1 MTGPQRTGPQRTGAG
16 TPVSPAPVLEV
27 KNLTVALRT
36 SRGIRRAVD
45 GISFTI
51 GQGEIL
57 GIAGESGS
65 GKTLTALS
73 LLGLLP
79 MGARTGGSVRFE
91 GRELLGLKRK
101 ELREVRGKQV
111 ALVSQDPAS
120 ALHPLL
126 RIDVQMTEHVRAHLG
141 FSKAQAQARAIEM
154 LTAVRIPDPEGA
166 LYAHP
171 HQFSGGM
178 RQRIAIAMALACEP
192 RLLIA
197 DEPTTALDVT
207 VQAGILA
214 LLDRL
219 RRERGFSVMIITH
232 DLGVISSVADRICVL
247 YGGRVAE
254 YGVTDAVLGAPRHPY
269 TEGLMRSLPGA
280 SAAGAAMVP
289 IQGAPP
295 TLDAMPSGC
304 TFHPRC
310 EWAQESCRTTIPT
323 LRTLDDGRQLACDV
337 DPLAGGSAGGPRL
350 VEISTETSVR
360 APSVAGSSV
369 AGSSVAGSSVA
380 GSSVAGSSVPAP
392 SAGPSP
398 VGQP

>member
-1 MTGPQRTGPQRTGAG
+1 VTAG
-16 TPVSPAPVLEV
+16 KLLEV
-27 KNLTVALRT
+27 EDLTISLRT
-36 SRGIRRAVD
+36 SRGMRRAVD
-45 GISFTI
+45 GISFSI

-79 MGARTGGSVRFE
+79 MGARTSGSVRFD
-91 GRELLGLKRK
+91 GRELLGLKRR
-101 ELREVRGKQV
+101 ELREVRGKLV
-111 ALVSQDPAS
+111 ALVSQDPAT

-141 FSKAQAQARAIEM
+141 FSKQQALERAVEM
-154 LTAVRIPDPEGA
+154 LNAVRIPDPEAA

-207 VQAGILA
+207 VQAGILR
-214 LLDRL
+214 LLDQL
-219 RRERGFSVMIITH
+219 RRERGVSVMIITH
-232 DLGVISSVADRICVL
+232 DLGVLSTISDLICVL

-254 YGVTDAVLGAPRHPY
+254 YGPTHLVLAGPRHPY
-269 TEGLMRSLPGA
+269 TQGLMQSLPGA
-280 SAAGAAMVP
+280 TAVGEAMVP

-295 TLDAMPSGC
+295 SLDAMPPGC
-304 TFHPRC
+304 AFHPRC
-310 EWAQESCRTTIPT
+310 EWAKESCRRVVPT
-323 LRTLDDGRQLACDV
+323 VRTLDDGRRLGCDV
-337 DPLAGGSAGGPRL
+337 DPLAQPRSAQSPL
-350 VEISTETSVR
+350 HVTAS
-360 APSVAGSSV
+360 
-369 AGSSVAGSSVA
+369 
-380 GSSVAGSSVPAP
+380 PA
-392 SAGPSP
+392 
-398 VGQP
+398 VQP

>member
-1 MTGPQRTGPQRTGAG
+1 MT
-16 TPVSPAPVLEV
+16 TPAAEPSLLEV
-27 KNLTVALRT
+27 EGLTVALRT

-45 GISFTI
+45 GISFSI
-51 GQGEIL
+51 GKGEIL

-79 MGARTGGSVRFE
+79 VGARTSGSVRFE
-91 GRELLGLKRK
+91 GRELLGLTRRQ
-101 ELREVRGKQV
+101 LREFRGKQV
-111 ALVSQDPAS
+111 ALVSQDPAT

-141 FSKAQAQARAIEM
+141 FSKEQAETRAIEM
-154 LTAVRIPDPEGA
+154 LSAVRIPDPAAA
-166 LYAHP
+166 LFAYP

-207 VQAGILA
+207 VQAGILR

-219 RRERGFSVMIITH
+219 RRERGVSVMIITH
-232 DLGVISSVADRICVL
+232 DLGVMSSIADRICVL

-254 YGVTDAVLGAPRHPY
+254 YGATAGVLGAPRHPY
-269 TEGLMRSLPGA
+269 TYGLMQSLPSA
-280 SAAGAAMVP
+280 SAPGAAMVP

-295 TLDAMPSGC
+295 SLDAMPAGC
-304 TFHPRC
+304 AFHPRC
-310 EWAQESCRTTIPT
+310 EWAEERCRAIVPA
-323 LRTLDDGRQLACDV
+323 LRALEDGRRLACDV
-337 DPLAGGSAGGPRL
+337 DPLAEQA
-350 VEISTETSVR
+350 
-360 APSVAGSSV
+360 AP
-369 AGSSVAGSSVA
+369 
-380 GSSVAGSSVPAP
+380 VPEAAVPEAAVTQAP
-392 SAGPSP
+392 
-398 VGQP
+398 VVQP

>member
-1 MTGPQRTGPQRTGAG
+1 M
-16 TPVSPAPVLEV
+16 SPPPLLDV
-27 KNLTVALRT
+27 KDLTIALRT

-51 GQGEIL
+51 GQGAIL
-57 GIAGESGS
+57 GLAGESGS

-73 LLGLLP
+73 ILGLLP
-79 MGARTGGSVRFE
+79 MGARTSGSIRFD
-91 GRELLGLKRK
+91 GRELLGLKRG

-111 ALVSQDPAS
+111 ALVSQDPAT

-141 FSKAQAQARAIEM
+141 FTKEQAQQRAIEM
-154 LTAVRIPDPEGA
+154 LNAVRIPDPETA
-166 LYAHP
+166 LYAYP

-207 VQAGILA
+207 VQAGILQ

-219 RRERGFSVMIITH
+219 RRERGVSVLIITH
-232 DLGVISSVADRICVL
+232 DLGVLSSVSDRICVL

-254 YGVTDAVLGAPRHPY
+254 YGATPVVLGSPRHPY
-269 TEGLMRSLPGA
+269 TQGLMRSLPGA
-280 SAAGAAMVP
+280 SETGVAMMP

-295 TLDAMPSGC
+295 SLDAMPSGC
-304 TFHPRC
+304 AFHPRC
-310 EWAQESCRTTIPT
+310 EWAQESCRTIVPT
-323 LRTLDDGRQLACDV
+323 LRNLPDGRQLACDV
-337 DPLAGGSAGGPRL
+337 DPLKEGASAPEVLG
-350 VEISTETSVR
+350 T
-360 APSVAGSSV
+360 A
-369 AGSSVAGSSVA
+369 
-380 GSSVAGSSVPAP
+380 
-392 SAGPSP
+392 SAGPALPAHAGDPWP
-398 VGQP
+398 VGQT

>member
-1 MTGPQRTGPQRTGAG
+1 MNGPALSG
-16 TPVSPAPVLEV
+16 PAPGPTAASPLLVVEG
-27 KNLTVALRT
+27 LTVALRT

-45 GISFTI
+45 GISFSI
-51 GQGEIL
+51 GRGEIL

-79 MGARTGGSVRFE
+79 LGARTSGSVRFE
-91 GRELLGLKRK
+91 GRELLGLKKRD
-101 ELREVRGKQV
+101 LRQVRGRQV
-111 ALVSQDPAS
+111 ALVSQDPAT

-141 FSKAQAQARAIEM
+141 LSKEQAEERAMEM
-154 LTAVRIPDPEGA
+154 LTAVRIPDPGSA
-166 LYAHP
+166 LFSYP

-207 VQAGILA
+207 VQAGILR

-219 RRERGFSVMIITH
+219 RRERGVSVMIITH
-232 DLGVISSVADRICVL
+232 DLGVMSSIADRICVL

-254 YGVTDAVLGAPRHPY
+254 YGATPAVLGGPRHPY
-269 TEGLMRSLPGA
+269 THGLMQSLPSA

-295 TLDAMPSGC
+295 SLDAMPSGC
-304 TFHPRC
+304 AFHPRC
-310 EWAQESCRTTIPT
+310 EWAEERCRTTVPT
-323 LRTLDDGRQLACDV
+323 LRALDDGRRLACDV
-337 DPLAGGSAGGPRL
+337 DPLVEEPRPL
-350 VEISTETSVR
+350 VE
-360 APSVAGSSV
+360 APVK
-369 AGSSVAGSSVA
+369 
-380 GSSVAGSSVPAP
+380 
-392 SAGPSP
+392 
-398 VGQP
+398 QT